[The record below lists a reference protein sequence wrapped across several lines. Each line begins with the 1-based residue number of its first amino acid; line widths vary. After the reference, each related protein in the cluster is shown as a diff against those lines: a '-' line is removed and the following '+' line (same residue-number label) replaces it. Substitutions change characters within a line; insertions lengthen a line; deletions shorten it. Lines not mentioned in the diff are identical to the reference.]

1 MERMAYKGFES
12 TPKHDEEEGVFYGL
26 VDDVDGL
33 CEYESETAEGVEKAF
48 RDAVDDYIDAYRE
61 SFGLSAM
68 IDMERC
74 YGRREAAAR
83 ESGNDATDAAE
94 IRFLVDA
101 ETLGWLERESVRT
114 GISLEKIASAMLRK
128 ACNETPALGAPGATV
143 SAGRA
148 ETAEVR
154 CDARRRSAMKDTC
167 PYCEAGMIETDEA
180 FSLDGPNGPITITGV
195 HHNKCP
201 ECGEIT
207 FGPKHLDEMHEF
219 KSSHRSMFP

>member
-1 MERMAYKGFES
+1 MEHMVYKGFES
-12 TPKHDEEEGVFYGL
+12 TPEHDVERGVFYGL
-26 VDDVDGL
+26 VDDIDGL

-48 RDAVDDYIDAYRE
+48 RDAGGDYI
-61 SFGLSAM
+61 
-68 IDMERC
+68 
-74 YGRREAAAR
+74 
-83 ESGNDATDAAE
+83 DATDAAE

-114 GISLEKIASAMLRK
+114 GISLEKVASAMLRK

-180 FSLDGPNGPITITGV
+180 FSLDGPNGPIMITGV

>member
-1 MERMAYKGFES
+1 MTDKLHYN
-12 TPKHDEEEGVFYGL
+12 L
-26 VDDVDGL
+26 
-33 CEYESETAEGVEKAF
+33 
-48 RDAVDDYIDAYRE
+48 
-61 SFGLSAM
+61 
-68 IDMERC
+68 
-74 YGRREAAAR
+74 
-83 ESGNDATDAAE
+83 DATDAAE

-101 ETLGWLERESVRT
+101 ETLGWLERESART
-114 GISLEKIASAMLRK
+114 GISIEKVASAMLRK
-128 ACNETPALGAPGATV
+128 ACGETPALGAPGATV

-180 FSLDGPNGPITITGV
+180 FSLDGPNGPIMITGV

>member
-1 MERMAYKGFES
+1 MEHMVYKGFES
-12 TPKHDEEEGVFYGL
+12 TPEHDVERGVFYGL
-26 VDDVDGL
+26 VDDIDGL

-48 RDAVDDYIDAYRE
+48 RDAGGDYI
-61 SFGLSAM
+61 
-68 IDMERC
+68 
-74 YGRREAAAR
+74 
-83 ESGNDATDAAE
+83 DATDAAE

-114 GISLEKIASAMLRK
+114 GISLEKVASAMLRK

-180 FSLDGPNGPITITGV
+180 FSLDGPNGPIMITVV

>member
-1 MERMAYKGFES
+1 MREICPSCGKDMVVTTETFEINGDAVCGI
-12 TPKHDEEEGVFYGL
+12 PHL
-26 VDDVDGL
+26 L
-33 CEYESETAEGVEKAF
+33 CRSCGEATFTAEQLDMVFG
-48 RDAVDDYIDAYRE
+48 YRTAQKQRSMKTE
-61 SFGLSAM
+61 DSRTL
-68 IDMERC
+68 
-74 YGRREAAAR
+74 
-83 ESGNDATDAAE
+83 DATDAAE

-101 ETLGWLERESVRT
+101 ETLGWLERESART
-114 GISLEKIASAMLRK
+114 GISLEKVASAMLRK

-219 KSSHRSMFP
+219 KLSHRSMFP

>member
-1 MERMAYKGFES
+1 MEHMVYKGFES
-12 TPKHDEEEGVFYGL
+12 TPEHDVERGVFYGL
-26 VDDVDGL
+26 VDDIDGL

-48 RDAVDDYIDAYRE
+48 RDAGGDYI
-61 SFGLSAM
+61 
-68 IDMERC
+68 
-74 YGRREAAAR
+74 
-83 ESGNDATDAAE
+83 DATDAAE
-94 IRFLVDA
+94 IMFLVDA

-114 GISLEKIASAMLRK
+114 GISLEKVASAMLRK

-180 FSLDGPNGPITITGV
+180 FSLDGPNGPIMITGV

>member
-1 MERMAYKGFES
+1 MSISRRDSDMEHMVYKGFES
-12 TPKHDEEEGVFYGL
+12 TPEHDVERGVFYGL
-26 VDDVDGL
+26 VDDIDGL

-48 RDAVDDYIDAYRE
+48 RDAGGDYI
-61 SFGLSAM
+61 
-68 IDMERC
+68 
-74 YGRREAAAR
+74 
-83 ESGNDATDAAE
+83 DATDAAE

-114 GISLEKIASAMLRK
+114 GISLEKVASAMLRK
-128 ACNETPALGAPGATV
+128 ACNEMPALGAPGATV

-180 FSLDGPNGPITITGV
+180 FSLDGPNGPIMITGV